1 MAPLIPPSRSQRMQ
15 WGSSA
20 VDGAA
25 ANNSEAIVVD
35 FVVDI
40 TDVDATCAA
49 AAFIVI
55 GVAAADDGDAFDGQ
69 SDGDDGRVACV
80 DDDQVDGEAEDA
92 SGDADDVDVGAADD
106 AL

>member
-1 MAPLIPPSRSQRMQ
+1 MKII
-15 WGSSA
+15 
-20 VDGAA
+20 GAL
-25 ANNSEAIVVD
+25 ECFDVVAD
-35 FVVDI
+35 A
-40 TDVDATCAA
+40 TDVEATCAA

-55 GVAAADDGDAFDGQ
+55 GIAAADDGDVFDGQ

-80 DDDQVDGEAEDA
+80 DDDQVDSEAEDA